1 MGIFE
6 LFELKMGNCSDNC
19 TKYCKGKDGE
29 NEEFQMQ
36 EQNPTKTQVQVQ
48 RLDNVNAHA
57 NENAGD
63 TYGGVNSKTKLS
75 LVTRL

>member
-1 MGIFE
+1 
-6 LFELKMGNCSDNC
+6 MGNCSDNC

-36 EQNPTKTQVQVQ
+36 EQNPTKTQVQRQ
-48 RLDNVNAHA
+48 DNVSGAA
-57 NENAGD
+57 ENTGD
-63 TYGGVNSKTKLS
+63 SYGNINQKTKLA